1 MIFHSILWVNWSWI
15 SCIPLVTCTIYR
27 FATQENF
34 LKESPKKYYTD
45 EIFRLLLVPSMIYYI
60 VDTLVL
66 VIQVPSS
73 WCSISFLVHHIITL
87 SGTKTMMT
95 LPHYPWF
102 IMGPFAMHTFLIMFP
117 QYTFLNYVYLLIIF
131 FCFRGLLQE
140 PWKNLK
146 EYLWELIICVSLVCG
161 PLVML
166 WYNGCKND
174 LGNTSS

>member
-117 QYTFLNYVYLLIIF
+117 QYYFFELCVLVNYFFLLSRTSARTLEEFEGIFVGIDYLCIACVWTFGNALVQ
-131 FCFRGLLQE
+131 RLQE
-140 PWKNLK
+140 
-146 EYLWELIICVSLVCG
+146 
-161 PLVML
+161 
-166 WYNGCKND
+166 
-174 LGNTSS
+174 